1 MAIIDRLRRDE
12 RGLTLTELMVAIFL
26 LTIVSIVFSS
36 VLASSLNATRDIENA
51 ARSND
56 DIRLILERIDREL
69 RGAETICEP
78 APGDTSNTLSFITR
92 SNPIPPET
100 TRHVIYRLVDVDGDG
115 VSTDLQRSGDGGLT
129 YITLNETVVN
139 EEVALDLGTP
149 QFLFENQGR
158 NEINN
163 TGLPAASP
171 SYGKVVRIVVWIDRS
186 PLDRISPRLESTEVA
201 GRNIWT
207 PNAANC

>member
-1 MAIIDRLRRDE
+1 MNLNRLRTDE
-12 RGLTLTELMVAIFL
+12 RGLTLSELMVAIFL

-36 VLASSLNATRDIENA
+36 VLSSSLRATRDIENS
-51 ARSND
+51 ARTND
-56 DIRLILERIDREL
+56 DIRLILERVDKEL
-69 RGAETICEP
+69 RGAETVCSP
-78 APGDTSNTLSFITR
+78 APGDSSNTLSFITR
-92 SNPIPPET
+92 TNPIPPAD

-115 VSTDLQRSGDGGLT
+115 ASTDFQRSGDGGLT
-129 YITLNETVVN
+129 YVTINATVANEA
-139 EEVALDLGTP
+139 VAIDLGTP

-171 SYGKVVRIVVWIDRS
+171 SYGKVVRVSVWIDRS
-186 PLDRISPRLESTEVA
+186 PLDRITPRLESTEVA

>member
-1 MAIIDRLRRDE
+1 MFLHRLNHDE
-12 RGLTLTELMVAIFL
+12 RGLTLPELMVAIFL
-26 LTIVSIVFSS
+26 LTIVSVVFSS
-36 VLASSLNATRDIENA
+36 VLSSSLRATGNMEA
-51 ARSND
+51 SARTND
-56 DIRLILERIDREL
+56 DTRLLLERIDREL

-92 SNPIPPET
+92 SNPVPPEV
-100 TRHVIYRLVDVDGDG
+100 TRHVIYQLVDVDGDG
-115 VSTDLQRSGDGGLT
+115 VKTDLQRSGDAGVT
-129 YITLNETVVN
+129 FVTVTENVANEA
-139 EEVALDLGTP
+139 VAADLGVP
-149 QFLFENQGR
+149 QFMFENQGR

-171 SYGKVVRIVVWIDRS
+171 SYGKVVRVLVWVDRN
-186 PLDRISPRLESTEVA
+186 PLDNISPRLETTEIA

>member
-1 MAIIDRLRRDE
+1 MILNRLKTDE
-12 RGLTLTELMVAIFL
+12 RGLTLSELMVAIFL
-26 LTIVSIVFSS
+26 LTIVSVVFSN
-36 VLASSLNATRDIENA
+36 VLSSSLRATRDIENS
-51 ARSND
+51 ARTND
-56 DIRLILERIDREL
+56 DIRLILERVDKEL
-69 RGAETICEP
+69 RGAETICIP

-92 SNPIPPET
+92 TNPVSPNES
-100 TRHVIYRLVDVDGDG
+100 RHVIYRLVDVDGDG
-115 VSTDLQRSGDGGLT
+115 ASTDLQRSGDGGLT
-129 YITLNETVVN
+129 YITVNETVAN
-139 EEVALDLGTP
+139 EAVALDLGTP

-163 TGLPAASP
+163 TGLPSASP
-171 SYGKVVRIVVWIDRS
+171 SYGKVVRITVWIDQS

>member
-1 MAIIDRLRRDE
+1 MIFDRLKTDE

-26 LTIVSIVFSS
+26 LTIVSIVFSN
-36 VLASSLNATRDIENA
+36 VLSSSLRATRDIENS
-51 ARSND
+51 ARTND
-56 DIRLILERIDREL
+56 DIRLILERVDREL
-69 RGAETICEP
+69 RGAETICIP
-78 APGDTSNTLSFITR
+78 APGDASNTLSFITR
-92 SNPIPPET
+92 SNPIPPAD
-100 TRHVIYRLVDVDGDG
+100 TRHIIYRLVDVDGDG
-115 VSTDLQRSGDGGLT
+115 ANTDLQRSGDGGLT
-129 YITLNETVVN
+129 FITVNETVVN
-139 EEVALDLGTP
+139 EIVAVDLGTP

-163 TGLPAASP
+163 TGLPSASP
-171 SYGKVVRIVVWIDRS
+171 SYGKVVRISVWIDRS

>member
-1 MAIIDRLRRDE
+1 MIFDRLRTDE
-12 RGLTLTELMVAIFL
+12 RGLTLSELMVAIFL
-26 LTIVSIVFSS
+26 LTIVSIVFSN
-36 VLASSLNATRDIENA
+36 VLSSSLRATRDIESS
-51 ARSND
+51 ARTND
-56 DIRLILERIDREL
+56 DIRLILERVDKEL
-69 RGAETICEP
+69 RGAETICSP
-78 APGDTSNTLSFITR
+78 APGDAGNTLSFITR
-92 SNPIPPET
+92 NNPIPPAD
-100 TRHVIYRLVDVDGDG
+100 TRHIIYRLTDVDGDG
-115 VSTDLQRSGDGGLT
+115 ASTDLQRSGDGGVT
-129 YITLNETVVN
+129 YVTINATVANEA
-139 EEVALDLGTP
+139 VAIDLGTP

-171 SYGKVVRIVVWIDRS
+171 SYGKVVRVSVWIDRS

>member
-1 MAIIDRLRRDE
+1 MILDRLRNDE
-12 RGLTLTELMVAIFL
+12 RGLTLSELMVAIFL

-56 DIRLILERIDREL
+56 DIRLVLQQIDKEL

-92 SNPIPPET
+92 SNPVPPET

-129 YITLNETVVN
+129 FVTVNDTVANEAM
-139 EEVALDLGTP
+139 ALELGAP
-149 QFLFENQGR
+149 QLLFENQGR

-171 SYGKVVRIVVWIDRS
+171 SYGKVVRIALWVDRS
-186 PLDRISPRLESTEVA
+186 PMDRISPRLESTEVA

>member
-1 MAIIDRLRRDE
+1 MLIHRLKTDE
-12 RGLTLTELMVAIFL
+12 RGLTLSELMVAIFL
-26 LTIVSIVFSS
+26 LTIVSIVFAN
-36 VLASSLNATRDIENA
+36 VLSSSLRATRDIENS
-51 ARSND
+51 ARTND
-56 DIRLILERIDREL
+56 DIRLILERVDKEL
-69 RGAETICEP
+69 RGAETICIP
-78 APGDTSNTLSFITR
+78 APGDASNTLSFITR
-92 SNPIPPET
+92 SNPIPPAE
-100 TRHVIYRLVDVDGDG
+100 TRHVIYQLVDVDGDG
-115 VSTDLQRSGDGGLT
+115 VRTDLQRSGDGGLT
-129 YITLNETVVN
+129 FITVNETVVN
-139 EEVALDLGTP
+139 EVVALDLGTP

-171 SYGKVVRIVVWIDRS
+171 SYGKVVRISVWIDRS

>member
-1 MAIIDRLRRDE
+1 MNLNRLRTDE
-12 RGLTLTELMVAIFL
+12 RGLTLSELMVAIFL

-36 VLASSLNATRDIENA
+36 VLSSSLRATRDIENS
-51 ARSND
+51 ARTND
-56 DIRLILERIDREL
+56 DIRLILERVDKEL
-69 RGAETICEP
+69 RGAETVCSP
-78 APGDTSNTLSFITR
+78 APGDSSNTLSFITR
-92 SNPIPPET
+92 TNAIPPAD

-115 VSTDLQRSGDGGLT
+115 ASTDFQRSGDGGLT
-129 YITLNETVVN
+129 YVTINATVANEA
-139 EEVALDLGTP
+139 VAIDLGTP

-171 SYGKVVRIVVWIDRS
+171 SYGKVVRVSVWIDRS
-186 PLDRISPRLESTEVA
+186 PLDRITPRLESTEVA

>member
-1 MAIIDRLRRDE
+1 MILNRLNTDE

-26 LTIVSIVFSS
+26 LTIVSIVFAN
-36 VLASSLNATRDIENA
+36 VLSSSLRATRDIENS
-51 ARSND
+51 ARTND
-56 DIRLILERIDREL
+56 DIRLILERIDKEL
-69 RGAETICEP
+69 RGAETICIP
-78 APGDTSNTLSFITR
+78 APGDASNTLSFITR
-92 SNPIPPET
+92 TNPIPPAD
-100 TRHVIYRLVDVDGDG
+100 TRHVVYRLTDVDGDG
-115 VSTDLQRSGDGGLT
+115 VNTDLQRSGDGGVT
-129 YITLNETVVN
+129 FVTVNETVVN
-139 EEVALDLGTP
+139 EVVAADLGTP

-171 SYGKVVRIVVWIDRS
+171 SYGKVVQISIWIDRS

>member
-1 MAIIDRLRRDE
+1 MILDRLKTDE

-26 LTIVSIVFSS
+26 LTIVSIVFAN
-36 VLASSLNATRDIENA
+36 VLSSSLRATRDIENS
-51 ARSND
+51 ARTND
-56 DIRLILERIDREL
+56 DIRLILERIDKEL
-69 RGAETICEP
+69 RGAETICVP
-78 APGDTSNTLSFITR
+78 APGDASNSLSFITR
-92 SNPIPPET
+92 TNPIPPAD
-100 TRHVIYRLVDVDGDG
+100 TRHIVYQLVDVDGDG
-115 VSTDLQRSGDGGLT
+115 SNTDLQRSGDGGLT
-129 YITLNETVVN
+129 FVTVNETVVN
-139 EEVALDLGTP
+139 EVVALDLGTP

-163 TGLPAASP
+163 TGLPSASP
-171 SYGKVVRIVVWIDRS
+171 SYGKVVRISVWIDRS